1 MLWSVAKHLVSIKP
15 HSNADSL
22 EIAKVG
28 ANQLVVKK
36 GEMRDGDE
44 VVFIPKDSLL
54 PEVLQA
60 AFPYAREGRVRS
72 VQLRGEISM
81 GIALSLQDVS
91 NFFGED
97 IQDLLNLAELGEDV
111 SSLLQIEKYE
121 PQIPYHM
128 QGEVDPVPIHV
139 YYSHHDCNQ
148 YGTYRD
154 ELDFSERVVVTEK
167 LHGSQGI
174 FLFTRADAARA
185 DSEWEIRVSS
195 KGMLRKGLVLK
206 PSEGNVYWQ
215 ALKNSGLAEKV
226 QTLPGNSIQI
236 FTEVIPVQKGYNY
249 GQNRV
254 TLRVFEVRVDGVILP
269 YDAPE
274 LTPFRELWVPVV
286 YDGKFG
292 KADLYALSKGKELV
306 SGQALHIREGVVVR
320 PHLDRKAEDGEW
332 LKLKVINPA
341 YKETGEEFN

>member
-1 MLWSVAKHLVSIKP
+1 MIWSVSKHLVSIKP
-15 HSNADSL
+15 HPNADAL

-28 ANQLVVKK
+28 ANQLVVRK
-36 GEMRDGDE
+36 GEMRDGDT
-44 VVFIPKDSLL
+44 VIFIPKDSML
-54 PEVLQA
+54 PEIMQP

-81 GIALSLQDVS
+81 GIALSLNDIS
-91 NFFGED
+91 TFFGED
-97 IQDLLNLAELGEDV
+97 TRNLLELADFGEDISALLN
-111 SSLLQIEKYE
+111 IEKYE
-121 PQIPYHM
+121 PQVPSHM

-139 YYSHHDCNQ
+139 YYSQHDCNQ

-154 ELDFSERVVVTEK
+154 ELDFTERVVVTEK

-174 FLFTRADAARA
+174 YLFNRTEGEQWD
-185 DSEWEIRVSS
+185 IRVSS
-195 KGMLRKGLVLK
+195 KGMLRKGLILK
-206 PSEGNVYWQ
+206 QSESNTYWQ
-215 ALKNSGLAEKV
+215 ALKNSGLTEKV
-226 QTLPGNSIQI
+226 STLQGNAIQV

-249 GQNRV
+249 GESRV
-254 TLRVFEVRVDGVILP
+254 TLRVFEVRVDGNILP
-269 YDAPE
+269 YDSPE
-274 LTPFRELWVPVV
+274 LAAFRDLWVPVV

-320 PHLDRKAEDGEW
+320 PYIDRKADDGEW